1 MQQRWKQVFVLVTL
15 GAVLIFSLN
24 LAFPVSANELA
35 QVPTVAIATVTSTP
49 SGVMITV
56 RADADQTQI
65 NVRSGPGTYYDK
77 VGVLLTGQ
85 QAPAK
90 GRSPGGDW
98 IMIEY
103 PGVQGGLAW
112 VFAPLVDLTPGAQ
125 LPIVAPPPT
134 PTPLVTPTIDP
145 TLAAQFVVTTAPTRL
160 PTFTAPPPLAIPT
173 FQSGS
178 GLHVSGVPMGLVIL
192 GLAAV
197 GTIIGLFA
205 FTQGR

>member
-1 MQQRWKQVFVLVTL
+1 MQQHWKRIFVLAVL
-15 GAVLIFSLN
+15 GAVVILALN
-24 LAFPVSANELA
+24 WTFPVSAEEPGQLPTA
-35 QVPTVAIATVTSTP
+35 QMATVTSTP

-90 GRSPGGDW
+90 GRSAGGDW

-103 PGVQGGLAW
+103 PGVQGGTAW
-112 VFAPLVDLTPGAQ
+112 VFSALVDLTPGGE

-145 TLAAQFVVTTAPTRL
+145 TLAAQFVVTSAPTRL
-160 PTFTAPPPLAIPT
+160 PTFTAPSPLTIPT
-173 FQSGS
+173 FQEKSTIGV
-178 GLHVSGVPMGLVIL
+178 GGVPMGLVIL

-197 GTIIGLFA
+197 GTVIGLFA

>member
-1 MQQRWKQVFVLVTL
+1 MQQHWKRIFVLAVL
-15 GAVLIFSLN
+15 GAVVVFALN
-24 LAFPVSANELA
+24 WTFPVSAEEPA
-35 QVPTVAIATVTSTP
+35 QLPTAQMATVTSTP

-65 NVRSGPGTYYDK
+65 NVRSGPGTYYEK

-90 GRSPGGDW
+90 GRSAGGDW

-103 PGVQGGLAW
+103 PGVQGGTAW
-112 VFAPLVDLTPGAQ
+112 VFASLVDLTPGGE
-125 LPIVAPPPT
+125 LPIVEPPPT

-145 TLAAQFVVTTAPTRL
+145 TLAAQFVVTSAPTRL
-160 PTFTAPPPLAIPT
+160 PTFTAPPPLTIPT
-173 FQSGS
+173 FQEKSTIGV
-178 GLHVSGVPMGLVIL
+178 GGVPMGLVIL
-192 GLAAV
+192 GLVAV
-197 GTIIGLFA
+197 GAVIGLFA